1 MEKQKSKIVK
11 LGAGCV
17 VAVWIGISCAEK
29 YDCEFEMCEVACI
42 TAPPRAVARN
52 DPAKLR
58 C

>member
-1 MEKQKSKIVK
+1 VEKQKSKIVK

-42 TAPPRAVARN
+42 TAPPLGGCAQ
-52 DPAKLR
+52 
-58 C
+58 